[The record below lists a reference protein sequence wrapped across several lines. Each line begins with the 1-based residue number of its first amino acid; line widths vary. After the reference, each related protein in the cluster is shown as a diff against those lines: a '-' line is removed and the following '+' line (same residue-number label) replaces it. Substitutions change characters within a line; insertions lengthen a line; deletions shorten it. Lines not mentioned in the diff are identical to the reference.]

1 MTFDEIE
8 STMFLYWESLPEPKK
23 TYTVWWYSHGGIRDM
38 VLHYHELDPKYED
51 RFKLKEAKDD
61 PLLRQGKV

>member
-23 TYTVWWYSHGGIRDM
+23 NYVQWWYSQGGIRDM
-38 VLHYHELDPKYED
+38 LSDYHKLNPEYED
-51 RFKLKEAKDD
+51 RFLLKPKLRMGGTNA
-61 PLLRQGKV
+61 Q